1 MRALVYHGPG
11 NRAWPQAPDPEI
23 TDDGDVIVM
32 LSRSMDAER

>member
-11 NRAWPQAPDPEI
+11 NQAWQGAADPEI